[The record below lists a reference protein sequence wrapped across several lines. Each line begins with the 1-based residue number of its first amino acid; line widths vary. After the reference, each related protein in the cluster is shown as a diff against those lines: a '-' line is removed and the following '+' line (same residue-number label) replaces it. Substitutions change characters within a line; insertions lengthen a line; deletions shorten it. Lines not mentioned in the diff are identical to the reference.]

1 MFIPL
6 FLNVKLTSSIH
17 HFQIHLL
24 DETKTTSDES
34 NSMVTKVSSTFGSN
48 VLYIPYE
55 IVTTT
60 PGKEFIHVY
69 EIVEGSSKL

>member
-1 MFIPL
+1 M
-6 FLNVKLTSSIH
+6 KLTSSIH

-48 VLYIPYE
+48 VLFIPYE

-60 PGKEFIHVY
+60 QGNVY
-69 EIVEGSSKL
+69 EIVKGSSKL